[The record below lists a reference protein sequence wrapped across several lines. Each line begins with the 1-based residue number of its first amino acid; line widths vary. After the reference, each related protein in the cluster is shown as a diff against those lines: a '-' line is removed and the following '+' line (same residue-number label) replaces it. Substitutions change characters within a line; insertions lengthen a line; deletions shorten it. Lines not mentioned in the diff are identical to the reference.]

1 VEDGVPKDV
10 LAGMQARGHK
20 LQRRPLPWG
29 GGQIVMFDRANG
41 TLIGASD
48 HRKDGMALGY

>member
-1 VEDGVPKDV
+1 MPADV
-10 LAGMQARGHK
+10 IAGLEARGHT
-20 LQRRPLPWG
+20 LQRRPMPWG

-48 HRKDGMALGY
+48 QRKDGMALGY

>member
-1 VEDGVPKDV
+1 
-10 LAGMQARGHK
+10 M
-20 LQRRPLPWG
+20 PWG

-48 HRKDGMALGY
+48 PRKDGLALGY

>member
-1 VEDGVPKDV
+1 MPADV
-10 LAGMQARGHK
+10 IAGLKARGH
-20 LQRRPLPWG
+20 RCSARPLPWG
-29 GGQIVMFDRANG
+29 GGQIVMFDRDNG